1 MMSDSDMVQFKEELI
16 DVISPED
23 DVSYAIM
30 IAELFRTYLT
40 PD

>member
-1 MMSDSDMVQFKEELI
+1 MSDSDLLQFKEELV
-16 DVISPED
+16 DVIAPED